1 MSDYIVRATA
11 ANAQIRAFAVTSRE
25 LVEKARRAHNLS
37 PVASAALGRLMS
49 GAVMM
54 GVMMKGEKDV
64 LTLQVKGD
72 GPIGGL
78 TVTADSMGNVKG
90 YANEPQVMLPAS
102 PLGKLDVGGAVG
114 RGYLR
119 VIKDMGL
126 KEPYIGQTDLQTGE
140 IAEDLTYY
148 FATSEQVPSCVG
160 LGVLMEKDNTV
171 KQAGGFII
179 QLMPFASE
187 EVITKL
193 EQNLAA
199 FSTVTKVLDQGK
211 SPEEML
217 ELLLGDMDLEF
228 NDTIPAQFTCNC
240 DKKRV
245 EKAIISIGEADIK
258 EMIADGKDIEVNCH
272 FCNTAYQFSVA
283 ELEEMLTKCRR

>member
-179 QLMPFASE
+179 QLMPYASE

>member
-1 MSDYIVRATA
+1 
-11 ANAQIRAFAVTSRE
+11 
-25 LVEKARRAHNLS
+25 
-37 PVASAALGRLMS
+37 MS

-64 LTLQVKGD
+64 WTLQVKGD

-140 IAEDLTYY
+140 IAEDLTSY
-148 FATSEQVPSCVG
+148 FAKHNQDLHGNWNWWKNTYMVYFPS
-160 LGVLMEKDNTV
+160 GVSVL
-171 KQAGGFII
+171 
-179 QLMPFASE
+179 
-187 EVITKL
+187 
-193 EQNLAA
+193 LA
-199 FSTVTKVLDQGK
+199 
-211 SPEEML
+211 
-217 ELLLGDMDLEF
+217 
-228 NDTIPAQFTCNC
+228 
-240 DKKRV
+240 
-245 EKAIISIGEADIK
+245 
-258 EMIADGKDIEVNCH
+258 
-272 FCNTAYQFSVA
+272 
-283 ELEEMLTKCRR
+283 